1 MKPTKNRF
9 FCNDCGKIKIRFETE
24 DKANRFIKFNADEI
38 ESETGVRPERSYY
51 CISCD
56 SWHITSKKNK
66 SVKSR
71 TEVVI
76 DEYNK
81 SKEEGK
87 RNKKQEIK
95 EQTDKETKLKR
106 EGVNELIKKIESNI
120 DTIKFFKKLDKKY
133 DYVEILNESYSV
145 LKEIKTS
152 VLELESI
159 YRNILSEV
167 EFDKLFLNK
176 QEKIKELENELN
188 LFS

>member
-56 SWHITSKKNK
+56 SWHITSKKNRN
-66 SVKSR
+66 VKSR
-71 TEVVI
+71 TEAVI

-95 EQTDKETKLKR
+95 EQTDKETKLKK
-106 EGVNELIKKIESNI
+106 EGLTELIKKNR
-120 DTIKFFKKLDKKY
+120 IKY
-133 DYVEILNESYSV
+133 
-145 LKEIKTS
+145 
-152 VLELESI
+152 
-159 YRNILSEV
+159 
-167 EFDKLFLNK
+167 
-176 QEKIKELENELN
+176 
-188 LFS
+188 